1 MQETGEDGRNNQ
13 LLVLWS
19 FMMMKIP
26 NEIQIVG
33 IVQPEIGSGKVHLQD
48 YIYNSY
54 GIAPTLT
61 ARDVKDP
68 RRIVVFEDDE
78 KVQTNSIHS
87 S

>member
-1 MQETGEDGRNNQ
+1 MT
-13 LLVLWS
+13 
-19 FMMMKIP
+19 KIP

-33 IVQPEIGSGKVHLQD
+33 IIQPEVGSGKVHLQD

-68 RRIVVFEDDE
+68 RRILAFEDE
-78 KVQTNSIHS
+78 KEISKCNIRMK
-87 S
+87 